1 MGARFA
7 ISVQHTR
14 QILPSIRAGQLGDGL
29 GWTDSDHLAA
39 AIAALGTKVDHPVS
53 RLDHFQIVL
62 DDYNRAPFF
71 YQTAESGEEFADVVK
86 M

>member
-29 GWTDSDHLAA
+29 GWTHPDHLAA
-39 AIAALGTKVDHPVS
+39 TIAALGTKIDHPVR
-53 RLDHFQIVL
+53 RLDYFQIVL
-62 DDYNRAPFF
+62 DDYDRAPCL
-71 YQTAESGEEFADVVK
+71 YQTAEGGEEFADVVK